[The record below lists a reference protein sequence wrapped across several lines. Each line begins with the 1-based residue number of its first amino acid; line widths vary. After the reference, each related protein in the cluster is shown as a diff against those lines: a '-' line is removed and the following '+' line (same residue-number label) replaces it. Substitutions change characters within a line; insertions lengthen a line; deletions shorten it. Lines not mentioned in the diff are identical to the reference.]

1 MVAEKEQQTVTSI
14 EKFCI
19 GVLAVVTGIT
29 VAAIIC
35 ITALNLILYH
45 RFTAPST
52 EDTDLAGGFVLLA
65 LAPVFLLVII
75 ASITGVFYLFRKM
88 K

>member
-1 MVAEKEQQTVTSI
+1 MAEKEQQPVTSI

>member
-1 MVAEKEQQTVTSI
+1 MSEKEQQTLTSI

-19 GVLAVVTGIT
+19 GVLAVATGIT

-35 ITALNLILYH
+35 NTTLNLILYH

-52 EDTDLAGGFVLLA
+52 EDTDLAGGFALLA